1 MDYRERLFD
10 LFVDAG
16 TSPQEI
22 IDGGLEQLRTN
33 IRDLRRMNGVRPN
46 GTLNWQPLPRNYK
59 QEKATRLIADDI
71 WDEAIKR
78 IQGK

>member
-22 IDGGLEQLRTN
+22 FDGGLEQLRTN
-33 IRDLRRMNGVRPN
+33 IRDLRRMNGVR
-46 GTLNWQPLPRNYK
+46 